1 MSKNIDSMCEREIVS
16 KLFQDRTIGRAT
28 ECQLLSGYNLSNK
41 SPPYQFFLQNFP
53 ENSAS
58 DAQA

>member
-1 MSKNIDSMCEREIVS
+1 MCEREIVS